1 MAYLIGRESIKY
13 TWVECE
19 FSLTK
24 NRMYGFAMGVEMR
37 LLLMKKSK
45 LACYEILFIFL
56 EDNVLTSPKICPK
69 YICKD
74 SSYGTFDV

>member
-1 MAYLIGRESIKY
+1 
-13 TWVECE
+13 
-19 FSLTK
+19 
-24 NRMYGFAMGVEMR
+24 MYGFAIGVEMH

-74 SSYGTFDV
+74 SSYGTFEV

>member
-1 MAYLIGRESIKY
+1 MGRMLIFTDEKSNVR
-13 TWVECE
+13 V
-19 FSLTK
+19 
-24 NRMYGFAMGVEMR
+24 AMGVEMR

-56 EDNVLTSPKICPK
+56 EDNILTSPKICPK

-74 SSYGTFDV
+74 SSYGTFEV